1 MRLKSGYRR
10 ADRSNSQRNEW
21 IEPYGE
27 DEKREGGGM
36 MADGGGTFRCATMLC
51 GNNAQTNDS
60 AVPTVITRG
69 TRSFFPLLNPLS
81 QPPSNQLSF
90 YVYPFVPLSF
100 LVSLVHL
107 PIHVYTGLPLSLSL
121 KRPTSLVLYPFL
133 IALIAKSTHFRND
146 DWSAHP
152 RAPSSSIWSTEV
164 QPFPFPFS
172 ARLPRCRSGKE
183 SSATNRRAP
192 VFFAG
197 FSLCTV
203 MEGPWKRRSILRD
216 LDRGIVV
223 SVDSSSSTANSSTTT
238 VNAFLSFSLS
248 LSFWSSIEDFGDRV
262 SWKINS
268 YGLWRSNITTVTM
281 GSVRL
286 IISAVY
292 VFFWGKS
299 WPIFDTFY
307 RRRRFLEMFQAAGIF
322 ICVNYTRSHFVLGH
336 QVNEIPVSGLWQ
348 TREGRVKVFGIS
360 VIVCF

>member
-107 PIHVYTGLPLSLSL
+107 PIHVTLAFHSLSLSL
-121 KRPTSLVLYPFL
+121 ERPTSLVLYPFL

-152 RAPSSSIWSTEV
+152 RAPSSSIWSTAV
-164 QPFPFPFS
+164 SIPVLCPSPS
-172 ARLPRCRSGKE
+172 MPIGKRE
-183 SSATNRRAP
+183 
-192 VFFAG
+192 
-197 FSLCTV
+197 
-203 MEGPWKRRSILRD
+203 
-216 LDRGIVV
+216 
-223 SVDSSSSTANSSTTT
+223 
-238 VNAFLSFSLS
+238 
-248 LSFWSSIEDFGDRV
+248 
-262 SWKINS
+262 
-268 YGLWRSNITTVTM
+268 
-281 GSVRL
+281 
-286 IISAVY
+286 
-292 VFFWGKS
+292 
-299 WPIFDTFY
+299 
-307 RRRRFLEMFQAAGIF
+307 
-322 ICVNYTRSHFVLGH
+322 LGH
-336 QVNEIPVSGLWQ
+336 QSTSTGLFCRIFFVHRNGGAVE
-348 TREGRVKVFGIS
+348 TALDTPRFGPRDR
-360 VIVCF
+360 CLCWFQLEHR